1 MALYRR
7 NMSRKDES
15 GDVGLEAGVRF
26 SMGFLRPR
34 PHHHDITSVKQLLL
48 GAAVLMLVSA
58 PFYGE
63 SLRVELPFEL
73 IGALVIVS
81 LVAITRTMERVI
93 LTADAI
99 AAGVGLSIYQT
110 WALFG
115 YIGAGHALSIAFVL
129 RETLAVLFMFAF
141 YFSVMASRSMIIREA
156 GETDSSDEVGGDLE
170 DVLPIYHPDDEEQ
183 YRTSALAE
191 DEREVKRARAREMK
205 DDSERN

>member
-1 MALYRR
+1 
-7 NMSRKDES
+7 MSRRDEN
-15 GDVGLEAGVRF
+15 GDIGLEAGVRF

-58 PFYGE
+58 PFYGD
-63 SLRVELPFEL
+63 SLRLELPFEL

-81 LVAITRTMERVI
+81 LVAITRTMERAI

-99 AAGVGLSIYQT
+99 AAGVGLCIYQT
-110 WALFG
+110 WALVG
-115 YIGAGHALSIAFVL
+115 YEHAISISFVL
-129 RETLAVLFMFAF
+129 RETIAVLFMFAF

-156 GETDSSDEVGGDLE
+156 EKEDSSDATRDYE
-170 DVLPIYHPDDEEQ
+170 DELPIYHPKNEEQ
-183 YRTSALAE
+183 YQVAALAE
-191 DEREVKRARAREMK
+191 DERKMKRAREREEK